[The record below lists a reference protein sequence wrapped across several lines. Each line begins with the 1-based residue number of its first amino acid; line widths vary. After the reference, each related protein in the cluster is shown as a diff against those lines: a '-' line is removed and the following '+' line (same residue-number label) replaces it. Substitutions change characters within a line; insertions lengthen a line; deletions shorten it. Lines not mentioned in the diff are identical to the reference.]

1 MTRWKLS
8 GTTVVINDFRFSVL
22 EKILT
27 PLSALDTEE
36 GDDFWGSFTY
46 PENSRVIFLDGT
58 HEVTEEKKKLKPHE
72 HVSNKE
78 GEHSGEQKV
87 IQSGSYSF
95 FFLLLFFAFVTE
107 T

>member
-1 MTRWKLS
+1 M
-8 GTTVVINDFRFSVL
+8 L

-72 HVSNKE
+72 HVPKGLQQE

-87 IQSGSYSF
+87 IQPGSYSF
-95 FFLLLFFAFVTE
+95 FFVFFYIFAFVTE